1 MEINE
6 IWKDIPNYEG
16 YYQVSNLGNVR
27 SIDRVIKNRKAEY
40 LLKGKDIKFLI
51 NGGGYNGYFDVV
63 LSKEGVQKRYRVH
76 QLVAM
81 AFLNHEPNGFKK
93 VVNHKNFDKLD
104 NRLENLEIISAREN
118 CNKKHLKSTSIYTG
132 VSWEKN
138 TNKWK
143 SIITIKSQLIY
154 LGRYEDEIQA
164 SEIYELAVKLV
175 DKYNG
180 IPKDFRELV
189 KKEYEQ
195 ITNRSIEW
203 NQ

>member
-1 MEINE
+1 MEIKE

-16 YYQVSNLGNVR
+16 YYQVSNLG
-27 SIDRVIKNRKAEY
+27 RVNSLKNNKTKKDK
-40 LLKGKDIKFLI
+40 LLKIRIGHD
-51 NGGGYNGYFDVV
+51 GYFDVG
-63 LSKEGVQKRYRVH
+63 LSKEGVQKKYKVH

-81 AFLNHEPNGFKK
+81 AFLNHKPNKFEK

-104 NRLENLEIISAREN
+104 NRLDNLEIVSNREN
-118 CNKKHLKSTSIYTG
+118 CNKKHIKSTSIYTG
-132 VSWEKN
+132 VNLEKN
-138 TNKWK
+138 TNRWK
-143 SIITIKSQLIY
+143 SKINIKSQLIH
-154 LGRYEDEIQA
+154 LGNYKDEKQA
-164 SEIYELAVKLV
+164 SEMYELAVKLV

>member
-1 MEINE
+1 MEIDE